1 MTGKPNFKGYTW
13 AEQQDRFQ
21 PQGISLNRS
30 IDWDA
35 LCRYAS
41 KLHGNE
47 ACTMDPQFTMGLSC
61 LVRIINFASGTRWV
75 AKIRIP
81 TSNESRNNASEIIL
95 QDEVDIMQ
103 LVRERTRVPVP
114 KVFGYIADPNNE
126 IGGSFMLIECLP
138 GNAAI
143 DLHNRTPMTP
153 EQKKSFYDELA
164 GIQVCSSSP
173 VTQQLI

>member
-13 AEQQDRFQ
+13 AEQQDTFR
-21 PQGISLNRS
+21 PQGISLNSS

-41 KLHGNE
+41 KLHSNE
-47 ACTMDPQFTMGLSC
+47 TCTMDPQFTMGLST

-75 AKIRIP
+75 AKVRIP
-81 TSNESRNNASEIIL
+81 SGKGEEYDASEFIL
-95 QDEVDIMQ
+95 QEEVNLMQ
-103 LVRERTRVPVP
+103 LVKERTRVPVP
-114 KVFGYIADPNNE
+114 KVFGYIADPDNE
-126 IGGSFMLIECLP
+126 IGGSFMLIECLS

-143 DLHNRTPMTP
+143 DLHNRTPMSP

-164 GIQVCSSSP
+164 GIQVGWLSS
-173 VTQQLI
+173 VAKDLI